1 MSLTETRQVRRARA
15 RQDKGHTG
23 KTFSLSLKNL
33 PSMFDCVFAG
43 AEQAEC
49 AGQVVACASPAGR
62 ALISQVLPGT
72 HTKWRKAE
80 MFGEHGPDDWQ
91 EFTFVMAELLA
102 NIPDHKFPDRLLN
115 LKPLEE
121 CSQDQLAFLWM
132 TAVNDLGGR
141 AALWSSETHRLESV
155 HIKGQPQPTLH

>member
-1 MSLTETRQVRRARA
+1 MSNVETRQVRRARA
-15 RQDKGHTG
+15 RADKIRHG
-23 KTFSLSLKNL
+23 KAFDLKL
-33 PSMFDCVFAG
+33 ADLQSMFDCVFAG
-43 AEQAEC
+43 AENID
-49 AGQVVACASPAGR
+49 GQVVAVASPAGR

-72 HTKWRKAE
+72 HTKWRKVE
-80 MFGEHGPDDWQ
+80 MLGEHAPDDWQ
-91 EFTFVMAELLA
+91 EFTFVMADLLA
-102 NIPDHKFPDRLLN
+102 NVPDHKFPDRLLD

-155 HIKGQPQPTLH
+155 HIKGQPQPTMH